1 LQEHQL
7 SGEALHLTLSAT
19 EITRQFDNL
28 QRFAAHT
35 RALDCRLGIADMH
48 NDTRIFQA
56 LKRLPVSFIKIQ
68 TPIIQA
74 LRRDREAVRQLRA
87 ICHRAHDQ
95 GLTVIAP
102 CVEDAESLNI
112 LWSNGVDYIEGF
124 FIHPPELSLNYD
136 FGEI

>member
-1 LQEHQL
+1 
-7 SGEALHLTLSAT
+7 
-19 EITRQFDNL
+19 
-28 QRFAAHT
+28 
-35 RALDCRLGIADMH
+35 
-48 NDTRIFQA
+48 
-56 LKRLPVSFIKIQ
+56 LKRLPLNFVKIRAN
-68 TPIIQA
+68 IIQA
-74 LRRDREAVRQLRA
+74 LRHDREAVRQLRA

-136 FGEI
+136 FGEF